1 MRSHPEKWTA
11 VKTLI
16 RVTTER
22 RGASTQ
28 VEAHTRLYISS
39 LDRLDAAKALA
50 ITRKH
55 WGVENKLHWLLD
67 VAFREDESRVY
78 AANAAENLVVIRHM
92 ALNFLR
98 SVKNVDGGIRSRRNA
113 AGWDDSVRE
122 RVLCASLK

>member
-1 MRSHPEKWTA
+1 M
-11 VKTLI
+11 
-16 RVTTER
+16 R
-22 RGASTQ
+22 RGAPTQ

-39 LDRLDAAKALA
+39 LHRLDAAKALA

-92 ALNFLR
+92 ALNLLR

-122 RVLCASLK
+122 RALCASLK